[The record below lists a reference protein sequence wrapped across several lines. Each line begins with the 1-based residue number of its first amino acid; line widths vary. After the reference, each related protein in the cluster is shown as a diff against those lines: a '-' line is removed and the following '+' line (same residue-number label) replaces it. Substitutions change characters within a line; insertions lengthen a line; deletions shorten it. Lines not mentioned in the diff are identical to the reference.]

1 MTTTT
6 ITRRTELAHRT
17 SDGVDVYLFWNEP
30 TSRVTVAVLDVRTG
44 DGFGLEVDGRH
55 ALDAFNHP
63 YAYAARTDTADLG
76 VPLDGIA
83 AWRDSGSEPQE
94 TTINQWR
101 INHARTN
108 R

>member
-1 MTTTT
+1 MTTT

-17 SDGVDVYLFWNEP
+17 SDGIDVYLFWNEP
-30 TSRVTVAVLDVRTG
+30 TSRVTVGVHDARG
-44 DGFGLEVDGRH
+44 DDSFEFEVDGRH

-76 VPLDGIA
+76 
-83 AWRDSGSEPQE
+83 
-94 TTINQWR
+94 
-101 INHARTN
+101 ARTD

>member
-1 MTTTT
+1 MTTT

-17 SDGVDVYLFWNEP
+17 SNGIDVYLFWNES
-30 TSRVTVAVLDVRTG
+30 TSRVTVAVLDARG
-44 DGFGLEVDGRH
+44 DGCFEFEVDGRH

-63 YAYAARTDTADLG
+63 YAYAGRPGATRQRPAG
-76 VPLDGIA
+76 
-83 AWRDSGSEPQE
+83 

-101 INHARTN
+101 TDRARTD